1 MTTTADTVLVDARRQ
16 FQTLLRELFQFD
28 CADLDFGI
36 YRIMNHKRAV
46 VDDFIANK
54 LPAEIAADLESGPLV
69 VQTQAQERLE
79 TAAHYVREV
88 LRDDAISPDGE
99 LAYMYRGTSAGQAY
113 LTAQANAASGRSRAA
128 LETDIYNGLYNFF
141 RRYYQDGDFIAQRRY
156 SGSGDTY
163 AIPYNGQEVYLHWA
177 NRDQYYVKTAEHFLN
192 YDWTADNP
200 LLSDHPIKVQFRLQT
215 ANLEQNNVKGDK
227 RFFLPQPD
235 QMQWEDADQRI
246 LTIPMQYRPLTP
258 AETDQYGKQ
267 KQQENIIKAAVTAIP
282 AALSSNPQ
290 PLAALTAV
298 AASGKT
304 NLETHLRRYAARN
317 NSDFF
322 IHKDLSKFLNRELDF
337 YLKNETLNLD
347 HLLNAGPQPAAADF
361 QKAQLMRQIGRRI
374 IAFLGQLEGF
384 QKSLWE
390 KRKFVTQT
398 RYCLTLGCINPA
410 FYPEIAANAAQ
421 WQEWQNLGFIPESLI
436 TPSSSPPPPPPPP
449 DFS

>member
-28 CADLDFGI
+28 SADLDFGI

-54 LPAEIAADLESGPLV
+54 LPSDIADALESGPLV
-69 VQTQAQERLE
+69 VQTQAEERLE
-79 TAAHYVREV
+79 TTARQVHEV
-88 LRDDAISPDGE
+88 LGEYAINAQGE
-99 LAYMYRGTSAGQAY
+99 LDALYQNTPVGLQY
-113 LTAQANAASGRSRAA
+113 LTAQADAASGRSRAA

-177 NRDQYYVKTAEHFLN
+177 NRDQYYVKTAEHFFN

-200 LLSDHPIKVQFRLQT
+200 LLSDRPIKVQFRLQT

-227 RFFLPQPD
+227 RFFLPQAD

-246 LTIPMQYRPLTP
+246 LTIPMEYRPLTP
-258 AETDQYGKQ
+258 AETAQYGSRQ
-267 KQQENIIKAAVTAIP
+267 QQENILKAAVTAIP
-282 AALSSNPQ
+282 AALSHQPE
-290 PLAALTAV
+290 PLAALTAPHRHTAKGEPV
-298 AASGKT
+298 TA
-304 NLETHLRRYAARN
+304 LETHLRRYAARN
-317 NSDFF
+317 NADFF

-347 HLLNAGPQPAAADF
+347 HLLNAGPEPAAADF

-398 RYCLTLGCINPA
+398 DYCLTLGCIDQS

-436 TPSSSPPPPPPPP
+436 TPPPP